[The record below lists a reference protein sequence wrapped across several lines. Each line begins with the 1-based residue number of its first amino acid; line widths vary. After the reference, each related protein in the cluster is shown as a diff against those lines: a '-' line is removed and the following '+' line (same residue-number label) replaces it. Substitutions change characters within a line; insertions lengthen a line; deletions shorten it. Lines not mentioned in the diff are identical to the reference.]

1 MPDDNAP
8 ENAPNVPSAA
18 WLDTQLDDF
27 LPAFAAA
34 PRWVVGFSGG
44 MDSTVLLQLLC
55 DWRSRHPQAPPLGAV
70 HVNHQMQP
78 PAEDWQARCAV
89 FCQARDIPLQI
100 CTVSVDGAGEAAAR
114 RARYAAFEKVL
125 GADDV
130 LFLAH
135 HLDDQVETFFLRLL
149 RGAGLEGLSAM
160 PASRPLGHAVL
171 ARPLLAVSREVI
183 AEYAQRRALSYV
195 DDPSNADTAIDRNFL
210 RAQVLPML
218 ATRWPGYR
226 ATVTRAAGHMETAAR
241 ALAGSAAQP
250 AQCTSVTGE
259 RGLALA
265 ALPAEQ
271 PEQAARTLRDWLRGR
286 QLQAPSRA
294 LLQEFLRQLG
304 ASGSEAA
311 PQLQT
316 GDYTLVRFGEGV
328 FLLPDLEDL
337 SPNLSLTLLPG
348 EETRVP
354 GVGVCGLRRAAVGES
369 GLLLRSGDVP
379 QVRWRVGGERCRPQ
393 GRAGSTSLKKYLQEI
408 AIPPWW
414 RDRVPLFYLED
425 ELLAI
430 GDFTLC
436 QSRRLRT
443 AEAAEAEP
451 LWQPVWRR
459 EIVAVD

>member
-8 ENAPNVPSAA
+8 ENAPHVPAAA
-18 WLDTQLDDF
+18 WLDNHLDDF
-27 LPAFAAA
+27 LPAFATA

-44 MDSTVLLQLLC
+44 LDSTVLLQLLF
-55 DWRSRHPQAPPLGAV
+55 DWCSRHALAPPLAAI
-70 HVNHQMQP
+70 HVNHQMQS
-78 PAEDWQARCAV
+78 PAEDWQARCTA
-89 FCQARDIPLQI
+89 FCRERDIPLQV
-100 CTVSVDGAGEAAAR
+100 CTVSVEGAGEADAR
-114 RARYAAFEKVL
+114 RARYAAFEEVL
-125 GADDV
+125 GAGDV

-149 RGAGLEGLSAM
+149 RGAGLEGLSAI
-160 PASRPLGHAVL
+160 PASRSLGRAVL
-171 ARPLLAVSREVI
+171 ARPLLAVSREII
-183 AEYAQRRALSYV
+183 AAYAQRRALPYV

-210 RAQVLPML
+210 RAQVLPLL

-241 ALAGSAAQP
+241 ALASGAPQP
-250 AQCTSVTGE
+250 AECTSVTGE

-265 ALPAEQ
+265 ALPTEH
-271 PEQAARTLRDWLRGR
+271 PEQGARALRDWLRAR
-286 QLQAPSRA
+286 QLLAPSRA
-294 LLQEFLRQLG
+294 LLHEFLRQLA

-337 SPNLSLTLLPG
+337 PPDMRLSLLPG
-348 EETRVP
+348 EETPVP

-369 GLLLRSGDVP
+369 GLLLREGDVLDL
-379 QVRWRVGGERCRPQ
+379 RWRSGGERCRPQ
-393 GRAGSTSLKKYLQEI
+393 GRSGSTSLKKYLQEI

-430 GDFTLC
+430 GDLTLC
-436 QSRRLRT
+436 QSSRLG
-443 AEAAEAEP
+443 AADKADGEA